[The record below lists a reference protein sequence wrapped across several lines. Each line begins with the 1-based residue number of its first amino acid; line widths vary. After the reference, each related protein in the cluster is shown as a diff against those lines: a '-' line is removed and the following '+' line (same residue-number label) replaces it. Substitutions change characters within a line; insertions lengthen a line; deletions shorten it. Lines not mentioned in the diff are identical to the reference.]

1 MPRLS
6 TDYDRPL
13 VEASRSALL
22 ELAMTLRRYR
32 EALVLVGGWV
42 PYYLLRDHQLP
53 DNPFVH
59 VGSIDIDLAVDPDR
73 VDPREYATIGEL
85 LADRGWVRS
94 PRRPFSLERTL
105 SSSLD
110 GSEHVVVVDLV
121 TTQSE
126 RGVVRNRDRELQPG
140 LTVRPFRDVP
150 IALAHRSEVTVEGQ
164 LPDGGESRASILMAD
179 VVGCVGMKGHALGD
193 RCKEKDAYD
202 IWAVVDNYGEGP
214 GEVARAVRPFRREP
228 LVEEALGHI
237 GELFSSPRAAGPRWV
252 ADFHAADPGEAR
264 ERRRQR
270 AFQVL
275 RLFLEGLE

>member
-6 TDYDRPL
+6 TDYDRAL

-73 VDPREYATIGEL
+73 VEPREYATIGEL

-94 PRRPFSLERTL
+94 ARRPFSLERVL
-105 SSSLD
+105 RSPLD
-110 GSEHVVVVDLV
+110 GSERVVVVDLV

-126 RGVVRNRDRELQPG
+126 RSVVRNRDRELQPG

-193 RCKEKDAYD
+193 RYKEKDAYD
-202 IWAVVDNYGEGP
+202 IWAVVDNYG
-214 GEVARAVRPFRREP
+214 
-228 LVEEALGHI
+228 
-237 GELFSSPRAAGPRWV
+237 
-252 ADFHAADPGEAR
+252 
-264 ERRRQR
+264 
-270 AFQVL
+270 
-275 RLFLEGLE
+275 

>member
-6 TDYDRPL
+6 TDYDRAL

-73 VDPREYATIGEL
+73 VEPREYATIGEL

-94 PRRPFSLERTL
+94 ARRPFSLERVL
-105 SSSLD
+105 RSPLD
-110 GSEHVVVVDLV
+110 GSERVVVVDLV

-126 RGVVRNRDRELQPG
+126 RSVVRNRDRELQPG

-193 RCKEKDAYD
+193 RYKEKDAYD

-214 GEVARAVRPFRREP
+214 REVAKAVRPFREEP

-237 GELFSSPRAAGPRWV
+237 GELFSHPRAAGPRWV
-252 ADFHAADPGEAR
+252 AAFHAADPDEAR

-270 AFQVL
+270 AYQVL
-275 RLFLEGLE
+275 RLFLEDLE